1 MSWAV
6 SGENAGLPTLIPR
19 LFVPQL
25 PARNTEPTVA
35 ISLSKKQE
43 IALEVIKK
51 KFSRPFPPGIPT
63 NTPVPPPSFY
73 IFFLSKSLSSPV
85 FSMSL

>member
-51 KFSRPFPPGIPT
+51 NFLGLSHLEYPPTPQYHHHLFTFS
-63 NTPVPPPSFY
+63 
-73 IFFLSKSLSSPV
+73 SSPNHSRV
-85 FSMSL
+85 LCFP